1 MNGTSDLPCFCFF
14 YEELFYWLQVLELTA
29 YASLSPLFVITP
41 SEHEYNADNI
51 KIVQRETMLRIMLNC
66 DSE

>member
-1 MNGTSDLPCFCFF
+1 
-14 YEELFYWLQVLELTA
+14 LELTA